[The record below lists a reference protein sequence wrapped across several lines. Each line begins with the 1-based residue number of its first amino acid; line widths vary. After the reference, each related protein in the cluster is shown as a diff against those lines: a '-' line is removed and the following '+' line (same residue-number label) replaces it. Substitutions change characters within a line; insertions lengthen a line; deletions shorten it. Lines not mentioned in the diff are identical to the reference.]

1 MIDLYAWPTPN
12 AYKVSI
18 LLEETGL
25 PYTVIPV
32 NIMEG
37 EQFAPG
43 FLAISPNN
51 RMPAIVDHDAPGGPL
66 SIFESGAILMY
77 LAEKTGQFWPLEP
90 HQRYK
95 VAEWVMWQM
104 AGLGPMLGQAGHYS
118 GMSRHGSGRVW
129 LTA

>member
-18 LLEETGL
+18 MLEETGL
-25 PYTVIPV
+25 PYNIVPV
-32 NIMEG
+32 NIAAG
-37 EQFAPG
+37 EQFEPS
-43 FLAISPNN
+43 FLKISPNN
-51 RMPAIVDHDAPGGPL
+51 RMPAIVDNDTIGGAI
-66 SIFESGAILMY
+66 SVFESGAILMY

-104 AGLGPMLGQAGHYS
+104 GRLGPTRAPAG
-118 GMSRHGSGRVW
+118 
-129 LTA
+129 